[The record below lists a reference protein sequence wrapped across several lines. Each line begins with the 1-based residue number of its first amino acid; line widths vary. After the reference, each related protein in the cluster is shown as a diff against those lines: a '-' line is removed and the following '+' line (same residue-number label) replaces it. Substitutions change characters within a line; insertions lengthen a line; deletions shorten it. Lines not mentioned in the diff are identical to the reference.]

1 MQDGHDSIAPY
12 DANPGWS
19 DDESEAVV
27 GLAPVDG
34 QDDSG
39 DQGHCI
45 GNAPV
50 PAVFEALEPKSK
62 APVYGQDEVKVSQ
75 FVGGAHFT
83 VFDLTD
89 QSK

>member
-39 DQGHCI
+39 DQGH
-45 GNAPV
+45 APV

-75 FVGGAHFT
+75 CVLEGHILLR
-83 VFDLTD
+83 LT
-89 QSK
+89 

>member
-12 DANPGWS
+12 DADPGWS

-39 DQGHCI
+39 DQGH
-45 GNAPV
+45 APV

-75 FVGGAHFT
+75 CVLEGHILLR
-83 VFDLTD
+83 LT
-89 QSK
+89 